1 MAFVQLSWISLWFW
15 GRLGSLWEDYALLT
29 GSLEADGALEQC
41 WDGFPQA
48 RMIWERLGKAVVG
61 VFSQNCP
68 PLPQFADS

>member
-41 WDGFPQA
+41 WDG
-48 RMIWERLGKAVVG
+48 WLSSGKDDMGKTGEGCCRGFFTELSSSPSV
-61 VFSQNCP
+61 C
-68 PLPQFADS
+68 

>member
-1 MAFVQLSWISLWFW
+1 MPCSQDHWRQMVPWNSA
-15 GRLGSLWEDYALLT
+15 GM
-29 GSLEADGALEQC
+29 
-41 WDGFPQA
+41 DGFPQA